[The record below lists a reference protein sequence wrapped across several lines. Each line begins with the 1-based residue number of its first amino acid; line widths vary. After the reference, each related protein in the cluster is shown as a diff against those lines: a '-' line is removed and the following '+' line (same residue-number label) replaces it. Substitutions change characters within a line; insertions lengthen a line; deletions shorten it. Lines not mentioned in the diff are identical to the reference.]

1 MEGNVKKLQKQIGLT
16 MEAQSSIEITTTVTL
31 MSSFLRNP

>member
-1 MEGNVKKLQKQIGLT
+1 MEGNVKKLQKQIGLA